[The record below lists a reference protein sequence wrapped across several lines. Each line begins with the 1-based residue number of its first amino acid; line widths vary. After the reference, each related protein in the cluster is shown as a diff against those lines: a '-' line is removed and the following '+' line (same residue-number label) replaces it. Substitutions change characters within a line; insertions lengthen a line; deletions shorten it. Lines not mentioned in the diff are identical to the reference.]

1 MKTYEGAELLL
12 HSFLTSALDAS
23 GQMCA
28 PDALSPG
35 KESLV
40 LIGLRVGH
48 LRMNVFYVS
57 FDTSAI
63 IFL

>member
-1 MKTYEGAELLL
+1 MKAYEGVELLL
-12 HSFLTSALDAS
+12 HSILTSALDAS

-28 PDALSPG
+28 PDGLSSG

-40 LIGLRVGH
+40 LSGLRAGH